1 MLSRKKKRAIVTL
14 ALSLCMIVSFTA
26 PAYAASKNGLS
37 KVWAG
42 VPLTG
47 HVYVCTPWTA
57 TYSGSGSTTKLT
69 YVTTGTSYTSAGVA
83 LVSYSHYDSWAE
95 ITGNRDFEVNA
106 RGHCDFVFKGCPIS
120 LGLQTFL
127 AYESI

>member
-1 MLSRKKKRAIVTL
+1 MLSKSKKRAIVTL
-14 ALSLCMIVSFTA
+14 MLSLCLIVSFTI
-26 PAYAASKNGLS
+26 PAFAASKKGLS

-42 VPLTG
+42 LPLIG
-47 HVYVCTPWTA
+47 HIYVCIPWTA

-69 YVTTGTSYTSAGVA
+69 RVKTGESYTSAGVA
-83 LVSYSHYDSWAE
+83 LISYSHYDSWAK
-95 ITGNRDFEVNA
+95 ITGKRSFEVYA
-106 RGHCDFVFKGCPIS
+106 RGHCDFAYKGCPIS